1 MPNVVAV
8 ANIEEIK
15 SRVAELLPPVDPD
28 TPASILGAGND
39 DIEDGRA
46 WLKGA
51 AAHGLAVP
59 RWPVEFGGRD
69 ADDAEAEL
77 IAGVLERYAVP
88 DMYPFAVGLSLVA
101 PILLGSGTEEQRRR
115 WLRPIADGSEIW
127 CQMFSEPDAGSD
139 LANIASRAEP
149 DGDEWIISGQKVWT
163 SRGPYSKWGM
173 CLART
178 DPDQVKH
185 RGLTMFALD
194 MESPGVEVRP
204 LHQMNGDTHFS
215 EVFIDEARVGGSD
228 ILGELGKG
236 WGVAM
241 AVLTSERASL
251 GGSGGGLDPSGGYA
265 WIDKL
270 RTTGRLD
277 DPVWRDRAVH
287 IYISQKVA
295 AFTAWRQSADIQAG
309 RDGGSGGSGG
319 KLRLVDV
326 YKRRAELMRDVLG
339 PAGTLIDE
347 QTVEFLTGPSMSIRG
362 GTDEIQRNIIGERI
376 LGLPP
381 EPRVDK
387 GVTYAELRQQGMV

>member
-1 MPNVVAV
+1 VS
-8 ANIEEIK
+8 NIEEIT
-15 SRVAELLPPVDPD
+15 SWVAELLPPVDPD

-46 WLKGA
+46 WLRGA
-51 AAHGLAVP
+51 ANHGLAVP
-59 RWPVEFGGRD
+59 KWPVEFGGRSAND
-69 ADDAEAEL
+69 TESDH
-77 IAGVLERYAVP
+77 ISGVLAGFAVP

-101 PILLGSGTEEQRRR
+101 PILFESGSDEQRLR

-127 CQMFSEPDAGSD
+127 CQMFSEPNAGSD
-139 LANIASRAEP
+139 LANIAARAEL
-149 DGDEWIISGQKVWT
+149 DGDQWIISGQKVWT

-194 MESPGVEVRP
+194 MESEGVEVRP

-215 EVFIDEARVGGSD
+215 EVFVDGARVGRNN
-228 ILGELGKG
+228 ILGEEGKG

-265 WIDKL
+265 WL
-270 RTTGRLD
+270 ENLATTGRLD
-277 DPVWRDRAVH
+277 DQVWRDRAMRV
-287 IYISQKVA
+287 YISQKVA
-295 AFTAWRQSADIQAG
+295 ALTAARQLADTEAG

-319 KLRLVDV
+319 KLRLVEV
-326 YKRRAELMRDVLG
+326 YKQRAELLRDALG
-339 PAGTLIDE
+339 PAGTLVDD

-387 GVTYAELRQQGMV
+387 GVSYADLRQQGMV

>member
-1 MPNVVAV
+1 VADSEDI
-8 ANIEEIK
+8 ASLI
-15 SRVAELLPPVDPD
+15 AELLPPIDPD
-28 TPASILGAGND
+28 VPSSILGAGND
-39 DIEDGRA
+39 DVEVGRA
-46 WLKGA
+46 WLRGA
-51 AAHGLAVP
+51 AVHGLAVP
-59 RWPVEFGGRD
+59 TWPREFGGRD
-69 ADDAEAEL
+69 ADDAEAEGIKQIL
-77 IAGVLERYAVP
+77 SGFAVP

-101 PILLGSGTEEQRRR
+101 PILLETGTDEQRRR
-115 WLRPIADGSEIW
+115 WLGSIADGSEIW

-139 LANIASRAEP
+139 LANIASRAEL
-149 DGDEWIISGQKVWT
+149 DGDEWVISGQKVWT
-163 SRGPYSKWGM
+163 SRGPYSRWGM

-194 MESPGVEVRP
+194 MHVEGVEVRP

-215 EVFIDEARVGGSD
+215 EVFVDEARVGRHD
-228 ILGELGKG
+228 ILGEEGEG

-241 AVLTSERASL
+241 AVLTHERASL

-265 WIDKL
+265 WLDQIVSL
-270 RTTGRLD
+270 GRMQ
-277 DPVWRDRAVH
+277 DPVWRDRAMSV
-287 IYISQKVA
+287 YVAQRVA
-295 AFTAWRQSADIQAG
+295 AFTAARHHDEVEA
-309 RDGGSGGSGG
+309 GGSGGSAGSGG

-326 YKRRAELMRDVLG
+326 YKRRTELMRDALG
-339 PAGTLIDE
+339 PAGMLNDH

-387 GVTYAELRQQGMV
+387 GVTYAELRKQGMV

>member
-1 MPNVVAV
+1 V
-8 ANIEEIK
+8 ANTDEIT
-15 SRVAELLPPVDPD
+15 SWVTELLQPVDPEA
-28 TPASILGAGND
+28 PASILGAGND
-39 DIEDGRA
+39 DIDDGRA
-46 WLKGA
+46 WLRGA
-51 AAHGLAVP
+51 AASGLAVP
-59 RWPVEFGGRD
+59 RWPSRYGGRD
-69 ADDAEAEL
+69 ADDSEANL
-77 IAGVLERYAVP
+77 IRDVLAGFAVP

-101 PILLGSGTEEQRRR
+101 PILFDSGTDQQRDR

-139 LANIASRAEP
+139 LANIASRAVL

-185 RGLTMFALD
+185 RGLTMFAID

-215 EVFIDEARVGGSD
+215 EVFIDEARVGRHD
-228 ILGELGKG
+228 ILGEEGKG

-241 AVLTSERASL
+241 SVLTSERASL
-251 GGSGGGLDPSGGYA
+251 GGSGGGLDPSGGYVWLNRLKEA
-265 WIDKL
+265 
-270 RTTGRLD
+270 GRLE
-277 DPVWRDRAVH
+277 DPVWRDRTMQ
-287 IYISQKVA
+287 IYAEQRVA
-295 AFTAWRQSADIQAG
+295 ALTAQRQFADVGAG
-309 RDGGSGGSGG
+309 RSGGSGGSGG
-319 KLRLVDV
+319 KLRLVEV
-326 YKRRAELMRDVLG
+326 YKRRTELMRDALG
-339 PAGTLIDE
+339 PAGTLVDE
-347 QTVEFLTGPSMSIRG
+347 QTVDFLTGPSMSIRG

-387 GVTYAELRQQGMV
+387 GISYAELRQQGLV